1 MKPLISSHLSRRF
14 YLAAA
19 LIAALALLFV
29 MLPVHAEDAPVITDV
44 QMYANGKA
52 LNLNSG
58 EAVSLATG
66 STLSVK
72 VFGKDSRNDTNQF
85 TWQWYKGKN
94 PDADAAPVS
103 TDARYTLPRSE
114 SGSQTYTVIY
124 SDKRDGSAYTCMV
137 NAKIGAKPAGIKKA
151 TRFKI
156 ASTAFSLP
164 RFGTH

>member
-19 LIAALALLFV
+19 LIAILALFF
-29 MLPVHAEDAPVITDV
+29 MIMPVHAKGTPVITDV

-52 LNLNSG
+52 LNLSSG

-94 PDADAAPVS
+94 PNAGAAPVS
-103 TDARYTLPRSE
+103 TDDRYTLPRSE
-114 SGSQTYTVIY
+114 SGRQTYTVIY
-124 SDKRDGSAYTCMV
+124 GDKRDGSSYTCTV
-137 NAKIGAKPAGIKKA
+137 NARIGAKPAGIKKS